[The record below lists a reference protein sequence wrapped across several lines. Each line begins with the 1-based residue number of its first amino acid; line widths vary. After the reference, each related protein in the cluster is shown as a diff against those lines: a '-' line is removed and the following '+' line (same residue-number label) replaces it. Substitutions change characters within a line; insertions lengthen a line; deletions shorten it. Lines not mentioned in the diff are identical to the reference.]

1 MSIVELFKPTK
12 ADDDPRFKLAIS
24 QMVADEDEVD
34 NFGLHVR
41 NDIRRFSATIELH
54 KASFDS
60 SQQNKTWLIMIAGF
74 LAFTQFPQLAAF
86 IEKFL

>member
-1 MSIVELFKPTK
+1 MSVSELFLPTN
-12 ADDDPRFKLAIS
+12 ADNDPRFKLAIS

-54 KASFDS
+54 KASFNA
-60 SQQNKTWLIMIAGF
+60 SQQNKTWLVAIAGF
-74 LAFTQFPQLAAF
+74 LTITQFDKVIAF
-86 IEKFL
+86 VEKFL